1 MMFGFF
7 IVIAVVVY
15 FVYQSG
21 SIEFKSRNSNNTLD
35 ERLAR
40 GEITIENYRE
50 IKGVISGAKK

>member
-7 IVIAVVVY
+7 IVIAVVIY

-21 SIEFKSRNSNNTLD
+21 SIEFKTKSSSSTLD

-40 GEITIENYRE
+40 GEISVDKYRE
-50 IKGVISGAKK
+50 IKNVLNEVKR

>member
-7 IVIAVVVY
+7 IVLAVVIY

-21 SIEFKSRNSNNTLD
+21 SIEFKSRNSDNTLD

-50 IKGVISGAKK
+50 IKGVISGVKK

>member
-7 IVIAVVVY
+7 IIIAVVIY

-21 SIEFKSRNSNNTLD
+21 SIEFKSRTSNTTLD

-40 GEITIENYRE
+40 GEITIDNYRE
-50 IKGVISGAKK
+50 IKGVMKEGK